1 MLTHPQCGPS
11 CKLQSYLD
19 IIHPLI
25 PVDWKKEC
33 QLNFDDDLEDFDEK
47 NHNKNVLK
55 NGLPKI
61 TDDWF
66 TPESSCFL
74 NPSR

>member
-1 MLTHPQCGPS
+1 MLTHPQCGQS

-19 IIHPLI
+19 IINPLI

-33 QLNFDDDLEDFDEK
+33 QVNFDDDVDDHEDS
-47 NHNKNVLK
+47 HVKNVLK
-55 NGLPKI
+55 NGLPKN

-66 TPESSCFL
+66 TPGSSCFL
-74 NPSR
+74 NSSR